1 MLQNKVDVE
10 PCLGDSNE
18 AENHVDEVG
27 NTNHDRTGISFRRPE
42 MGERERREERRGQG
56 RGEADRVLSVKDIEV
71 KQSRREGRGFH
82 TSVHPGGF
90 RDRD

>member
-18 AENHVDEVG
+18 AENHADEVG
-27 NTNHDRTGISFRRPE
+27 NTNHDRTGIAFRRPE
-42 MGERERREERRGQG
+42 MGERERRRGGERRGEG

-71 KQSRREGRGFH
+71 KQSRREGRGFP
-82 TSVHPGGF
+82 TSVQS
-90 RDRD
+90 